1 MISPMLSLALALA
14 YPSAA
19 QPGPAPIIMYPA
31 DAPSPSRE
39 REISLLAA
47 DWTSYRNRADRMFA
61 RYPAAAAKVWDQA
74 DLTALLGE
82 IRAVI
87 SDRERIQEAAAGLA
101 RKAIRESEPPSSARL
116 AREAAVTAL
125 FEGRALQIYG
135 NKVPR
140 VLDTVI
146 VDAAGN
152 NDGRRYA
159 GPEWAIVIEADEADA
174 YCRLQIARAG
184 FTPKQYAVFEAA
196 ARAAVGP
203 PPPHG

>member
-1 MISPMLSLALALA
+1 
-14 YPSAA
+14 
-19 QPGPAPIIMYPA
+19 
-31 DAPSPSRE
+31 
-39 REISLLAA
+39 
-47 DWTSYRNRADRMFA
+47 MFA
-61 RYPAAAAKVWDQA
+61 RFPGAAAQVWDQA
-74 DLTALLGE
+74 DLTKLLAE

-87 SDRERIQEAAAGLA
+87 SDREKIQETAAELA
-101 RKAIRESEPPSSARL
+101 RKAILESGPPSSARL
-116 AREAAVTAL
+116 EREKAVTAL

-140 VLDTVI
+140 VLDAVI

-159 GPEWAIVIEADEADA
+159 GSEWAIVIEADEADA

-184 FTPKQYAVFEAA
+184 FTLTQYAAFEAS
-196 ARAAVGP
+196 ARAIVGP